1 MQLTRFFWE
10 VSKSYKQVYSNKF
23 HMVVLQQIVL
33 AALRAASPAGCIKLQ
48 AMAHSAHPANLNT
61 WISNNQGVWFNTL
74 CHNRARTNECI
85 LTNVMTTDNSGI
97 CANSCRIVCDA
108 DCASPER

>member
-1 MQLTRFFWE
+1 
-10 VSKSYKQVYSNKF
+10 
-23 HMVVLQQIVL
+23 MVVLQQIVL

-97 CANSCRIVCDA
+97 CANSCSPANPGVCVFMLSVDA
-108 DCASPER
+108 TSWIDNISKDTGGA